1 MDAFEMSWF
10 LSHGETKE
18 TVEQIRRA
26 ARRIRYR
33 YIDKKTGE
41 NSNIGRT
48 SAYTLL
54 GNDDFLSGIQRCA
67 FHGTAVRYIEGDET
81 EYILFHV
88 KLRPEE

>member
-1 MDAFEMSWF
+1 MDAFEKSWF
-10 LSHGETKE
+10 LSHGETEE
-18 TVEQIRRA
+18 TVEQIRKV

-33 YIDKKTGE
+33 HIDQRTGE
-41 NSNIGRT
+41 DRNISRC
-48 SAYTLL
+48 SASILL
-54 GNDDFLSGIQRCA
+54 SNDDFLSGIQRCA